1 MDELEVWRGGNNCST
16 TTHFL
21 PEEEPVQ
28 EGSFLR
34 ADRARL
40 TATSQQQSP
49 IVLSPPPFTWKKA
62 AQVEQMDSGLLF
74 SVSFDEQMKAW
85 EKEKE
90 LE

>member
-1 MDELEVWRGGNNCST
+1 MDELEVW
-16 TTHFL
+16 THFL

-49 IVLSPPPFTWKKA
+49 IVLSSSFHMKKGCSSRA
-62 AQVEQMDSGLLF
+62 NGQWFA
-74 SVSFDEQMKAW
+74 VSR
-85 EKEKE
+85 
-90 LE
+90 